1 MRAFC
6 ASDRRGRRAGRRVAL
21 LCAVTLVAVL
31 AGAGGLCAA
40 RKPKAAK
47 LPAQAA
53 PEAPEGVIR
62 FDFET
67 GLQGWKVVEGKL
79 GNAVADLNAP
89 KGDACASLNKEGKS
103 FLTTAWKGAGSRKLL
118 GVIESPVFTLTGE
131 VLTLRVGGGD
141 EAGVYVALCEVGG
154 KELVKVR
161 GKNSEVMRAVRLDV
175 RKYKGRKV
183 FLRACDTS
191 EDTWGFVSVDDV
203 TVGGVP
209 DKDATKTHF
218 KKRTKILPK
227 VVKASKPVAP
237 APPPT
242 VSKLE
247 ALRAAV
253 ADLVA
258 SFGSR
263 YPGGA
268 GYLNRLDALERRTKT
283 ADKAETKALDAELV
297 VLQREALIANPLV
310 SGSPILFI
318 VRNQYERDHHN
329 TATLFQNDE
338 INTSKF
344 QGPGAIKVI
353 DFGVGAPG
361 RVDVQGKVRT
371 LLTSPKGVA
380 RDPDVSFDGKRVLFS
395 MRNDVKDDYHLYE
408 VGADGTGLRQITF
421 GRGVSDID
429 PIYMPDGSIVACS
442 SREPKYCMCNRHI
455 MANLFRMD
463 ADGANIRQIGRSTL
477 FEGHA
482 FLMPDG
488 TILYDRWE
496 YVDRNF
502 GDAQGLWTC
511 GPDGTNHALY
521 YGNNT
526 TSPGAILDARVIPG
540 TGGQQ
545 FVATYSSCHDRPWGA
560 MALVDRQR
568 GLDSPGPELRAWPV
582 NAAKTV
588 GKGNFDAFQKTN
600 PKYEDPYPL
609 AELAPPPDG
618 EAPQWLGA
626 GKYFLVSRMVGKG
639 EQMGLYLLDV
649 FGNDILLHSESL
661 GCYDPMPLAPRLRP
675 PVLPE
680 RIDLAGKQG
689 AFYVHNIYRGTGMD
703 KVERGSVKSLRV
715 IESPEKRFWTKSG
728 WTGGGAQAPA
738 MNWHDFNNKRIL
750 GTVPVEADGSAYF
763 TLPAD
768 RFVFFQLLDKDG
780 MMVQTMRSGTIVR
793 PGETTGCV
801 GCHEDRLSAVPNG
814 LAAAMRRPPHRLRPW
829 RGEERLFSYAREV
842 QPVFDKHCLR
852 CHDYG
857 GKGSKKL
864 VLAGDRTLVFNTSYN
879 ELWRKK
885 YVRAIG
891 AGPAAILPPFTWGS
905 HRSKIIEVLR
915 KGHNDVK
922 LDRESFDR
930 LVTWIDLNAPYY
942 ASYAGT
948 YANNPAGRSPLDDKQ
963 IKELQGLTGVDF
975 SRQRRHSSNL
985 GPQVSFD
992 RPEKSPCLAKIKE
1005 KDPDKYAKALAI
1017 IAAGQKML
1025 AERPREDMPRVTLH
1039 GEDARREEKY
1049 RHLAGAEDQVRRAIT
1064 AGDKHFYKDD
1074 TPPQQER

>member
-1 MRAFC
+1 MRTFC
-6 ASDRRGRRAGRRVAL
+6 ASSRRGRRAGGRVAL
-21 LCAVTLVAVL
+21 VCTAAVLAVL
-31 AGAGGLCAA
+31 AGVGAVRAGRNAKKD
-40 RKPKAAK
+40 KP
-47 LPAQAA
+47 PAETA
-53 PEAPEGVIR
+53 PEMPEGVIR
-62 FDFET
+62 YDFES
-67 GLQGWKVVEGKL
+67 GLQGWRIVEGRL
-79 GNAVADLNAP
+79 REAVADLNAP
-89 KGDACASLNKEGKS
+89 KNDPCASLNKEGKS
-103 FLTTAWKGAGSRKLL
+103 FLTTAWKGVGSRKFI
-118 GVIESPVFTLTGE
+118 GVIESPAFTLTGE

-161 GKNSEVMRAVRLDV
+161 GKNSEAMRAVRLDV
-175 RKYKGRKV
+175 REYKGRKV
-183 FLRACDTS
+183 FFRACDTS
-191 EDTWGFVSVDDV
+191 EGTWGFVMLDDV
-203 TVGGVP
+203 TVGGVR
-209 DKDATKTHF
+209 DDAVTRTHF
-218 KKRTKILPK
+218 KKRTKILPN
-227 VVKASKPVAP
+227 VVKAKKP
-237 APPPT
+237 APPPPPPA
-242 VSKLE
+242 VSRPE
-247 ALRAAV
+247 AVRAAV
-253 ADLVA
+253 TDLIA
-258 SFGSR
+258 SFGPR

-268 GYLNRLDALERRTKT
+268 GYLKRLDDIERRR
-283 ADKAETKALDAELV
+283 KAAAKDETKAIDAELAA
-297 VLQREALIANPLV
+297 LQREALIANPLV
-310 SGSPILFI
+310 STSPILFV
-318 VRNQYERDHHN
+318 VRNQYRSDHHN

-353 DFGVGAPG
+353 DFGGSSPG
-361 RVDVQGKVRT
+361 RIDVQGKVRT
-371 LLTSPKGVA
+371 LLTADKGVA
-380 RDPDVSFDGKRVLFS
+380 RDPDVRFDGRRVLFS
-395 MRNDVKDDYHLYE
+395 MRRDIADDYHLYE
-408 VGADGTGLRQITF
+408 IGADGTGLRQITF

-511 GPDGTNHALY
+511 GPDGTNHAIY

-526 TSPGAILDARVIPG
+526 MSPGAILDARVIPG

-545 FVATYSSCHDRPWGA
+545 FVAVYGSCHDRPWGA

-568 GLDSPGPELRAWPV
+568 GVDSPGPELRVWPA
-582 NAAKTV
+582 NAAAIV
-588 GKGNFDAFQKTN
+588 GKGNYDAFKKTN

-609 AELAPPPDG
+609 AELAPPPGG

-626 GKYFLVSRMVGKG
+626 GKYFLVSRLSGKG
-639 EQMGLYLLDV
+639 EQMGLFLLDV
-649 FGNDILLHSESL
+649 LGNEILLHSESL

-675 PVLPE
+675 PAVPE
-680 RIDLAGKQG
+680 RIDLTGKEG
-689 AFYVHNIYRGTGMD
+689 AFYVYNVYRGTGMD

-715 IESPEKRFWTKSG
+715 IESPEKRFWTKPG

-768 RFVFFQLLDKDG
+768 RFVYFQLLDKDG

-801 GCHEDRLSAVPNG
+801 GCHEDRLSVVPNRI
-814 LAAAMRRPPHRLRPW
+814 ATAMRCPPQRLQPW
-829 RGEERLFSYAREV
+829 HGETRLFSYIREV
-842 QPVFDKHCLR
+842 QPVFDRHCLR

-864 VLAGDRTLVFNTSYN
+864 VLARDRTLVFNASYN

-885 YVRAIG
+885 YVKAIG
-891 AGPAAILPPFTWGS
+891 AGPADILPPFAWGS
-905 HRSKIIEVLR
+905 HQSKIIEVLR

-922 LDRESFDR
+922 LDRASFDR

-948 YANNPAGRSPLDDKQ
+948 YASNPAGRSPLDDKQ

-975 SRQRRHSSNL
+975 GRQRRHSSNL

-992 RPEKSPCLAKIKE
+992 RPEKSPCLTKIKE
-1005 KDPDKYAKALAI
+1005 KDPAKYAKALAI
-1017 IAAGQKML
+1017 IEAGRKML

-1049 RHLAGAEDQVRRAIT
+1049 RHLAGVEDEVRRAVVS
-1064 AGDKHFYKDD
+1064 GEKHFYKDD
-1074 TPPQQER
+1074 SPPQQER